1 MLGAIDPEGQRK
13 VRLVSLL
20 ELSRLQPSALLGHLV
35 FERGGT
41 QGWVSLGKA
50 PEIGPP
56 HPRPQRWRESQ
67 KLDGKHEQIL
77 TELRVRVTPSGPSAV
92 QRAWSTGFA

>member
-1 MLGAIDPEGQRK
+1 MEVTGIGSLLGAIDPEGQRK

-20 ELSRLQPSALLGHLV
+20 ELSRLQPSVLLGHPV

-56 HPRPQRWRESQ
+56 TPARNAGESHRSWMVNTS
-67 KLDGKHEQIL
+67 KY
-77 TELRVRVTPSGPSAV
+77 
-92 QRAWSTGFA
+92 